1 MIVQCSSADSS
12 SANAEYAGHRSNLK
26 SEISKFGIGPSNL
39 RFQNFGFEMAFCPIS
54 QFLAQADAET
64 PAALC
69 KQLQVAGWRLGRS
82 TAKGDELRRVSGAID
97 NLREYQR

>member
-39 RFQNFGFEMAFCPIS
+39 RFHNFGFEMDFSPIS
-54 QFLAQADAET
+54 QFLAQADTKTA
-64 PAALC
+64 AALC
-69 KQLQVAGWRLGRS
+69 KQLQVPGWRLGRS
-82 TAKGDELRRVSGAID
+82 TAEGDELRRVSAAID